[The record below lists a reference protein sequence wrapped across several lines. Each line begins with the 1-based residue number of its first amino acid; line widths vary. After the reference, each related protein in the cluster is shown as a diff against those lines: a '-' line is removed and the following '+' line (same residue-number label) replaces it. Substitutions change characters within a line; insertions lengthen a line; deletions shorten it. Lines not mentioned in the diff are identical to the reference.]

1 MERHRHGRQGTSRPR
16 RSHHP
21 IAPEHRRWW
30 LVATVVGLVLAVVA
44 VTGGPWVY
52 ARVMDSR
59 SPDPL
64 ALSTPSPAAESV
76 VDPTAP
82 FVLNGRWLVA
92 NGSQAG
98 YRIGE
103 VLSGESV
110 EVVGRTDKVT
120 GLATVSGG
128 LLASAQVVV
137 DAGSI
142 TTDQSA
148 RDVYFRRALDT
159 STYPQATFELTQPV
173 DVSAL
178 DTATDPVIVSAPG
191 KLTIGRSTID
201 VTAELSVQRVGDRIE
216 VAGKLP
222 VVLADLDLTAP
233 DLGFVTVDP
242 SGSVEFLLL
251 LSH

>member
-1 MERHRHGRQGTSRPR
+1 MERHRHGRQTPR
-16 RSHHP
+16 REHSHHP
-21 IAPEHRRWW
+21 IPAEHRKRW
-30 LVATVVGLVLAVVA
+30 LIVTVVGLVLAVAA

-52 ARVMDSR
+52 ARVMDGN

-64 ALSTPSPAAESV
+64 ALSTPSAAADSV

-82 FVLNGRWLVA
+82 FVLDGRWLVA
-92 NGSQAG
+92 DGSQAG
-98 YRIGE
+98 YRIDE
-103 VLSGESV
+103 VLAGEPV
-110 EVVGRTDKVT
+110 EVVGRTPKVT

-128 LLASAQVVV
+128 SLASAQVVV
-137 DAGSI
+137 DTASI

-173 DVSAL
+173 DLSAL
-178 DTATDPVIVSAPG
+178 STATDPVAISAPG
-191 KLTIGRSTID
+191 TMTISGSTID

-216 VAGKLP
+216 VAGKVP
-222 VVLADLDLTAP
+222 VVLADLGLTAP